1 MDELLSEDGEVYA
14 DLTIPPK
21 LIPVFESKSRYKG
34 AWGGRGSAK
43 TRTFALMTAVEGYR
57 LAEAGASGIIL
68 CGREYMN
75 SLEESSL
82 EEIKQAIRSVGWL
95 EDYYEIGEKYVRTKN
110 RRVSYAFTGL
120 RHNLDSIK
128 GKSRILLAWVD
139 EAENV
144 SEAAWRKLLPTVRE
158 DDSEVWIT
166 WNPENKGSATD
177 KRFRQKHHDFIV
189 EMNYSDNPWF
199 PDVLEQ
205 ERLNDQENLDDATY
219 CWIWEGAYLEA
230 SDAQIFN
237 GKFVVKE
244 FARHPTWNGPYN
256 GLDFGFATDPS
267 AATNSWESDGILY
280 IEYEACKVG
289 LEIDD
294 TPKYLMDNIPDIEK
308 YELIAD
314 NARPESISYLKRN
327 GIPKVKPCV
336 KGKGSVEDGIA
347 HLKGYKQIVI
357 HPRCVQTAQ
366 EFRLYS
372 YKTDRLS
379 GEVLPEII
387 DKHNHLIDSLRYAH
401 ERTMKRGANFKRHRA
416 TAGKRTY

>member
-1 MDELLSEDGEVYA
+1 M
-14 DLTIPPK
+14 
-21 LIPVFESKSRYKG
+21 
-34 AWGGRGSAK
+34 
-43 TRTFALMTAVEGYR
+43 
-57 LAEAGASGIIL
+57 
-68 CGREYMN
+68 
-75 SLEESSL
+75 
-82 EEIKQAIRSVGWL
+82 
-95 EDYYEIGEKYVRTKN
+95 
-110 RRVSYAFTGL
+110 
-120 RHNLDSIK
+120 
-128 GKSRILLAWVD
+128 
-139 EAENV
+139 
-144 SEAAWRKLLPTVRE
+144 PTVRE

-166 WNPENKGSATD
+166 WNPEREGSATD
-177 KRFRQKHHDFIV
+177 KRFRKNYNEFIV
-189 EMNYSDNPWF
+189 ELNYSDNPFF

-219 CWIWEGAYLEA
+219 CWIWEGAYHEA

-256 GLDFGFATDPS
+256 GLDFGFSADPTG
-267 AATNSWESDGILY
+267 ATNSWESDGILY

-294 TPKYLMDNIPDIEK
+294 TPDYLKDNIPGIEK

-327 GIPKVKPCV
+327 GIPKIKACV

-357 HPRCVQTAQ
+357 HPRCVKTAQ

-379 GEVLPEII
+379 GEILPEII

-401 ERTMKRGANFKRHRA
+401 ERTMKRGANTKRHRA
-416 TAGKRTY
+416 TAGKRTYR